1 MLSDVL
7 ADAETAIYRYQTEWA
22 EMYGPLAEEINEVRC
37 RMVVLQMKLDQ
48 MVPDDWLD
56 KNPIYA
62 AAKAGDIAPHD
73 AYMRNEDDSVLANY
87 RSEFAAYLA
96 SKARE

>member
-7 ADAETAIYRYQTEWA
+7 SDAETAIHRYQTEWPDL
-22 EMYGPLAEEINEVRC
+22 YGPLAEEINAVRC
-37 RMVVLQMKLDQ
+37 RMILLQMRLEQ
-48 MVPDDWLD
+48 AVPDDWLE

-73 AYMRNEDDSVLANY
+73 AYMRNEDDSVLEAY
-87 RSEFAAYLA
+87 QSELAAFLA
-96 SKARE
+96 SQSKA